1 MSLGLT
7 RMDNEKL
14 AVEAYKNLL
23 RWGGVKYWFEYMVH
37 KELDAQ
43 KPLDQI
49 SIRMLNIIKERHSD
63 LKSFEAE

>member
-1 MSLGLT
+1 MN
-7 RMDNEKL
+7 NEKL

-23 RWGGVKYWFEYMVH
+23 RWGGVKYWFEYMEH
-37 KELDAQ
+37 KELDAH